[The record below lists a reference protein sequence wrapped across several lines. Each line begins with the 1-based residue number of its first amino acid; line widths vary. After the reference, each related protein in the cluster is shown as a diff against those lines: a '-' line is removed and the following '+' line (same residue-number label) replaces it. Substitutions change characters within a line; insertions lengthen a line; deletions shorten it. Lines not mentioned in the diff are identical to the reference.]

1 MRTFTVVV
9 CSLVLLSCHYDF
21 PLTAEPTR
29 AADVRLEGTWTL
41 IQPEQG
47 EKMDIRLYD
56 DRHYVIAYNNGE
68 IYRAFHSDLA
78 GMPLMSV
85 QNLNDRERKY
95 VVLEWKLSEDGK
107 RLTIRA
113 ISPEVVPEG
122 TPSREALVKL
132 IESNRENPKLFGEA
146 GVYVR

>member
-29 AADVRLEGTWTL
+29 AADARLAGTWTL
-41 IQPEQG
+41 VEPEQG

-56 DRHYVIAYNNGE
+56 DRHYVVAYNGE

-85 QNLNDRERKY
+85 QSLNDPERKY

-107 RLTIRA
+107 RLTIRVV
-113 ISPEVVPEG
+113 SPDVVPEG
-122 TPSREALVKL
+122 TPDRDALVKL
-132 IESNRENPKLFGEA
+132 IESNRENPKLFGEP
-146 GVYVR
+146 GVYVK